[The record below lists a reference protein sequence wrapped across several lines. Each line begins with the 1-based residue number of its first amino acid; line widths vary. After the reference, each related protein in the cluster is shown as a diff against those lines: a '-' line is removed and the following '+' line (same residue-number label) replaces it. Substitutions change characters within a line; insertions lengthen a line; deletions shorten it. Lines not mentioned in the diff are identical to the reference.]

1 MVTLELMHAPT
12 PDSLEGLC
20 LLITEPTQ
28 ALPGL
33 VMTDHMNACGHIF
46 YFSFEGAFLFFFG
59 GRRRH
64 FLYYFWTFFR
74 KQLVC
79 KGPLYLLERG
89 IGCPAPDF
97 QDSWSR
103 GPVVPWSHS

>member
-33 VMTDHMNACGHIF
+33 VVIHNNRTNRMASAGDDLFKFLTYQLPTVGYWPALAMTGNGELELDSG
-46 YFSFEGAFLFFFG
+46 EGA
-59 GRRRH
+59 
-64 FLYYFWTFFR
+64 
-74 KQLVC
+74 
-79 KGPLYLLERG
+79 
-89 IGCPAPDF
+89 
-97 QDSWSR
+97 
-103 GPVVPWSHS
+103 